1 MKRCLMSV
9 VSEPFVFG
17 AIAMLTSFQR
27 TNPSFRDPIVIVWN
41 SENAPLTEFSRRLI
55 AQEVKGVVFHEVDNS
70 AYEKVF
76 RFAEEI
82 VRTPKRLRAAF
93 YILEA
98 FRCDYDYVVALDS
111 DMLVL
116 GDLSALFDLDKPFAA
131 ARAYD
136 HATDTFLPYFNTG
149 TMVVRRDL
157 PNSVRFEELVDS
169 LNVTEV
175 NRNHGKADQAVLN
188 IALRDREKHYISDR
202 YNFSKRLIPV
212 TERDPEKFLKSRDAR
227 ILHYLGEKP
236 WNVKVKLKE
245 WQYRRIESLW
255 WTEFNRSVGRGTV
268 RRLQEA
274 YIRQVDLLQQI
285 TVERLANGAMAR
297 KDEAAIEAAFIDRIF

>member
-41 SENAPLTEFSRRLI
+41 SENAPLTEFSRGLI

-131 ARAYD
+131 ARASS
-136 HATDTFLPYFNTG
+136 AWARAAVQRSSSACASRSRLRVWSRRWPTG
-149 TMVVRRDL
+149 LASR
-157 PNSVRFEELVDS
+157 S
-169 LNVTEV
+169 LRCSSSTCARVSL
-175 NRNHGKADQAVLN
+175 HD
-188 IALRDREKHYISDR
+188 ALR
-202 YNFSKRLIPV
+202 
-212 TERDPEKFLKSRDAR
+212 KS
-227 ILHYLGEKP
+227 GE
-236 WNVKVKLKE
+236 
-245 WQYRRIESLW
+245 S
-255 WTEFNRSVGRGTV
+255 
-268 RRLQEA
+268 
-274 YIRQVDLLQQI
+274 
-285 TVERLANGAMAR
+285 M
-297 KDEAAIEAAFIDRIF
+297 